1 MPWPETAV
9 RARIKARQARQARHD
24 EMVRPILKDV
34 QRHGL
39 GLAAAVEALE
49 REGVRPPGG
58 SGGWSR
64 TAVWRIAQRLGI
76 SLSTPGVGIG
86 RRWNNDE
93 DRTGPVP

>member
-9 RARIKARQARQARHD
+9 RSRIQARQARQAQHD
-24 EMVRPILKDV
+24 ETVRPILEDV

-39 GLAAAVEALE
+39 GLAAAAEALE

-64 TAVWRIAQRLGI
+64 TAVWRIAKRLGI
-76 SLSTPGVGIG
+76 SLSTPGVGVG

-93 DRTGPVP
+93 K